1 MVKKKL
7 PNNLEDNRNQID
19 LIDERIL
26 NLISDRSELVINAG
40 KIKKKSGNITFY
52 RPDREAKLIKNLL
65 NKNKSSVP
73 SNKIKNISI
82 KKKKEK
88 FN

>member
-40 KIKKKSGNITFY
+40 KIKKKSGNKTFY
-52 RPDREAKLIKNLL
+52 RPDREAKLIK
-65 NKNKSSVP
+65 
-73 SNKIKNISI
+73 
-82 KKKKEK
+82 
-88 FN
+88 

>member
-40 KIKKKSGNITFY
+40 KIKKKSG
-52 RPDREAKLIKNLL
+52 RH
-65 NKNKSSVP
+65 
-73 SNKIKNISI
+73 
-82 KKKKEK
+82 
-88 FN
+88 

>member
-40 KIKKKSGNITFY
+40 KIKLLFIISNSETENLIT
-52 RPDREAKLIKNLL
+52 KNAE
-65 NKNKSSVP
+65 
-73 SNKIKNISI
+73 I
-82 KKKKEK
+82 
-88 FN
+88 

>member
-19 LIDERIL
+19 LIDETIL

-40 KIKKKSGNITFY
+40 KIKKKSGNKTFY

-65 NKNKSSVP
+65 NKNKSSIP
-73 SNKIKNISI
+73 SNKIKNIF
-82 KKKKEK
+82 KEIIS
-88 FN
+88 

>member
-40 KIKKKSGNITFY
+40 KIKKKSGN
-52 RPDREAKLIKNLL
+52 KNLL
-65 NKNKSSVP
+65 
-73 SNKIKNISI
+73 
-82 KKKKEK
+82 
-88 FN
+88 

>member
-19 LIDERIL
+19 LIDEKIL

-40 KIKKKSGNITFY
+40 KIKKKSGNKTFY
-52 RPDREAKLIKNLL
+52 RPDREAKLIK
-65 NKNKSSVP
+65 
-73 SNKIKNISI
+73 
-82 KKKKEK
+82 
-88 FN
+88 